1 MMFCTINTTLTLMTL
16 PKAHRVEITFSAFLI
31 LCGNS
36 IFGYGKH
43 IVEECDGGNIPYVPG
58 SEAPGFVQ
66 IRVFGAPEK
75 LGLLEVQSPQSH
87 TTICNSIYIFT
98 HLTFN
103 ITLLI
108 IMSSTIIAHWL
119 IVSLSLF
126 LILLRHIDYYLLL
139 YIYILAANP
148 TLPQMFALIVAF

>member
-1 MMFCTINTTLTLMTL
+1 MMFCTINMTLTLMTL

-43 IVEECDGGNIPYVPG
+43 IVECDGGNIPYVPG
-58 SEAPGFVQ
+58 SEAPVFVQ

-87 TTICNSIYIFT
+87 TTIYNSIYIFT